1 MIGTSIGNY
10 RIERLIG
17 EGGMGKV
24 YLAEHPSI
32 GRQAAVKVLT
42 PTEAGDPQIVS
53 RFILEARAANAIR
66 HPNIVD
72 VYDSGVLAGGT
83 PYIVMEYLEGETLA
97 QTMAHGRVPVDD
109 AIDWGCQIAEALAAA
124 HARDVVHRD
133 LKPDNL
139 FLIPDPRRFGKK
151 QIKVLDFGIAKL
163 QHRSFDQVHMTRTG
177 ALLGTPLYMSP
188 EQCMSMKDI
197 DARTDIYSLGVIL
210 YEMVAGRRPFDG
222 DGVYAVISM
231 HINDKPVAPRTFRPE
246 LPADVEAI
254 ILQALAKSPLQRQA
268 SMAIVHSSLELA
280 RGDATASS
288 EALARSNHD
297 RLKALALPTLR
308 QEFPPEIHTLTDTAV
323 SKVVTSRTAAGR
335 GSGRVRIVWG
345 MAIVVG
351 LLTLYAFIPRG
362 ERIPPRSANVSAAPA
377 PVAPAVEPRP
387 RPVAPAAAPVAPAA
401 LPLATVTIGLDST
414 PVGASVYVG
423 DRLIG
428 STPTTFPN
436 AKPGES
442 VEFEFRRQGF
452 EPERIKAMAAPG
464 LTVHATFARPV
475 ADKRVPGGKHK
486 RASASSAAPAAPSGD
501 IQTER

>member
-32 GRQAAVKVLT
+32 GRQAAVKILT
-42 PTEAGDPQIVS
+42 PNEAGDPQIVS

-72 VYDSGVLAGGT
+72 IYDSGVLAGGT

-97 QTMAHGRVPVDD
+97 QTMAHGQVPVAD

-139 FLIPDPRRFGKK
+139 FLVPDPRRFGKK

-163 QHRSFDQVHMTRTG
+163 QRRSFDQVHMTRTG

-188 EQCMSMKDI
+188 EQCMSMKNI

-231 HINDKPVAPRTFRPE
+231 HINENPVPPRTYRPE

-268 SMAIVHSSLELA
+268 SMALLHSSLELA
-280 RGDATASS
+280 RGDTLASS
-288 EALARSNHD
+288 DALARSNHD
-297 RLKALALPTLR
+297 RLNAVPLPTLR
-308 QEFPPEIHTLTDTAV
+308 REFPSEIHTLTDTAV
-323 SKVVTSRTAAGR
+323 SKAVTSRTAAGR
-335 GSGRVRIVWG
+335 GNSRVRIVWG

-351 LLTLYAFIPRG
+351 LLALYAFIPRG
-362 ERIPPRSANVSAAPA
+362 ERIPPRSENVSASPA
-377 PVAPAVEPRP
+377 PVRPAVEPQ
-387 RPVAPAAAPVAPAA
+387 PVPAPP
-401 LPLATVTIGLDST
+401 ATVTIGLDST
-414 PVGASVYVG
+414 PAGASVFVG
-423 DRLIG
+423 DALVG

-442 VEFEFRRQGF
+442 VEFVFRRQGF
-452 EPERIKAMAAPG
+452 EPERVKAMAAPG

-475 ADKRVPGGKHK
+475 AGKRPAGKHK
-486 RASASSAAPAAPSGD
+486 RASTSTTAVPSSD

>member
-1 MIGTSIGNY
+1 
-10 RIERLIG
+10 
-17 EGGMGKV
+17 MGKV
-24 YLAEHPSI
+24 YLAEHPAI

-42 PTEAGDPQIVS
+42 PTDAGDPQIVS

-72 VYDSGVLAGGT
+72 IYDSGVLAGGT

-97 QTMAHGRVPVDD
+97 QTMARGRVPVND

-139 FLIPDPRRFGKK
+139 FLVADPRRFGKK
-151 QIKVLDFGIAKL
+151 QVKVLDFGIAKL

-188 EQCMSMKDI
+188 EQCMSMKNI

-231 HINDKPVAPRTFRPE
+231 HINDKPVPPRTYRPD

-254 ILQALAKSPLQRQA
+254 ILQALAKSPPQRQA
-268 SMAIVHSSLELA
+268 SMALVHSSLELA
-280 RGDATASS
+280 RGDTMASS

-297 RLKALALPTLR
+297 RLRAVPLPTPH
-308 QEFPPEIHTLTDTAV
+308 QEFPAEIHTLTDTAV

-335 GSGRVRIVWG
+335 GNSRVRIVWG

-351 LLTLYAFIPRG
+351 LLALYAFIPRG
-362 ERIPPRSANVSAAPA
+362 ERIPLRSEIVSASPAPAKTAVEPPPVPVPPVAAASVAPA
-377 PVAPAVEPRP
+377 PP
-387 RPVAPAAAPVAPAA
+387 
-401 LPLATVTIGLDST
+401 ATVTIGLDSI
-414 PVGASVYVG
+414 PAGASVYVG
-423 DRLIG
+423 DALVG
-428 STPTTFPN
+428 STPTTFPS
-436 AKPGES
+436 AKLGES
-442 VEFEFRRQGF
+442 VEFVFRRQGF
-452 EPERIKAMAAPG
+452 EPERVKAMAAPG
-464 LTVHATFARPV
+464 LTVHATFAKPV
-475 ADKRVPGGKHK
+475 ADKRLPTGKHK
-486 RASASSAAPAAPSGD
+486 RTSRTSRTSPSPTAAPSSD

>member
-42 PTEAGDPQIVS
+42 PTDAGDPQIVS
-53 RFILEARAANAIR
+53 RFITEARAANAIR

-72 VYDSGVLAGGT
+72 IYDSGVLDGGT

-97 QTMAHGRVPVDD
+97 QTMARGRVPVAD

-124 HARDVVHRD
+124 HAREVVHRD

-139 FLIPDPRRFGKK
+139 FLVPDPRRFGKK

-163 QHRSFDQVHMTRTG
+163 QRRSFDQVHMTRTG

-188 EQCMSMKDI
+188 EQCMSMKNI

-231 HINDKPVAPRTFRPE
+231 HINEKPVPPRTYRPE

-254 ILQALAKSPLQRQA
+254 VLQALAKSPLQRQE
-268 SMAIVHSSLELA
+268 SMALLHSSLELA
-280 RGDATASS
+280 RGDTLASAD
-288 EALARSNHD
+288 ALARSNHD
-297 RLKALALPTLR
+297 RLKPVPLPTIR
-308 QEFPPEIHTLTDTAV
+308 QDFPPETHTLTESAV
-323 SKVVTSRTAAGR
+323 SKAVTSRTAPGR
-335 GSGRVRIVWG
+335 GNSRVRIVWG

-351 LLTLYAFIPRG
+351 LLALYAFIPRG
-362 ERIPPRSANVSAAPA
+362 EKILPRSESASAPPA
-377 PVAPAVEPRP
+377 PVKPAVEPRP
-387 RPVAPAAAPVAPAA
+387 VPVAAPVAPVP

-414 PVGASVYVG
+414 PAGASVYVG
-423 DRLIG
+423 DTLVG
-428 STPTTFPN
+428 STPTTLQS

-442 VEFEFRRQGF
+442 VEFVFRRRGF
-452 EPERIKAMAAPG
+452 EPERVKALAAPG

-475 ADKRVPGGKHK
+475 TGKRPSADKHK
-486 RASASSAAPAAPSGD
+486 RASTSPTNAPSGD

>member
-1 MIGTSIGNY
+1 
-10 RIERLIG
+10 
-17 EGGMGKV
+17 
-24 YLAEHPSI
+24 
-32 GRQAAVKVLT
+32 VKVLT

-72 VYDSGVLAGGT
+72 IYDSGVLEGGT

-97 QTMAHGRVPVDD
+97 QTMARGRVTVAD

-139 FLIPDPRRFGKK
+139 FLVPDPRRFGKK
-151 QIKVLDFGIAKL
+151 QVKVLDFGIAKL
-163 QHRSFDQVHMTRTG
+163 QRRSFDQVHMTRTG

-197 DARTDIYSLGVIL
+197 NARTDIYSLGVIL

-231 HINDKPVAPRTFRPE
+231 HINEKPVPPRTYRPE

-254 ILQALAKSPLQRQA
+254 ILQALAKSPLQRQS
-268 SMAIVHSSLELA
+268 SMDLLHSSLELA
-280 RGDATASS
+280 RGDTMASN

-297 RLKALALPTLR
+297 RLKAVPLPTLR
-308 QEFPPEIHTLTDTAV
+308 QEFTPEIHTLTDTAV
-323 SKVVTSRTAAGR
+323 SKAVTSRTAAGR
-335 GSGRVRIVWG
+335 GNGRVRIVWG

-351 LLTLYAFIPRG
+351 LLALYAFIPRG
-362 ERIPPRSANVSAAPA
+362 ERIPARSENVSASPA
-377 PVAPAVEPRP
+377 PVRPAVEPR
-387 RPVAPAAAPVAPAA
+387 PAAAPVAPVP
-401 LPLATVTIGLDST
+401 LPPATVTIGLDST
-414 PVGASVYVG
+414 PAGASVYVG
-423 DRLIG
+423 DALVG
-428 STPTTFPN
+428 STPTSFAN

-452 EPERIKAMAAPG
+452 EPERVKAMAAPG

-475 ADKRVPGGKHK
+475 ASKRPPAAKHK
-486 RASASSAAPAAPSGD
+486 RASTSPTAAPSGD

>member
-1 MIGTSIGNY
+1 VIGTSIGNY

-72 VYDSGVLAGGT
+72 IYDSGVLDGGT

-97 QTMAHGRVPVDD
+97 QTMARGRVAVDD

-139 FLIPDPRRFGKK
+139 FLVADPRRFGKK

-163 QHRSFDQVHMTRTG
+163 QRRSFDQVHMTRTG

-188 EQCMSMKDI
+188 EQCMSMKNI

-210 YEMVAGRRPFDG
+210 YEMAAGRRPFDG

-231 HINDKPVAPRTFRPE
+231 HINEKPVPPRTYRPE

-268 SMAIVHSSLELA
+268 SMALLHASLELA
-280 RGDATASS
+280 RGDQMASN

-297 RLKALALPTLR
+297 RLKPVPLPTLR
-308 QEFPPEIHTLTDTAV
+308 QDSPPEIHTLTDTAV
-323 SKVVTSRTAAGR
+323 SKAVTSRTAPGR
-335 GSGRVRIVWG
+335 GNGRVRIVWG
-345 MAIVVG
+345 MAIIVG
-351 LLTLYAFIPRG
+351 LLALYAFIPRG
-362 ERIPPRSANVSAAPA
+362 ERIPARSESVSAAPA
-377 PVAPAVEPRP
+377 PVAPTVEP
-387 RPVAPAAAPVAPAA
+387 RPVAPVAAPVVPAPPAA
-401 LPLATVTIGLDST
+401 VTIGLDST
-414 PVGASVYVG
+414 PAGASVYVG
-423 DRLIG
+423 DTLIG

-436 AKPGES
+436 AKPGEP
-442 VEFEFRRQGF
+442 VEFVFRRQGF
-452 EPERIKAMAAPG
+452 EPERVKAMAAPG

-475 ADKRVPGGKHK
+475 TVKRLPAGKHK
-486 RASASSAAPAAPSGD
+486 RASTPTSAPSSD